1 MRILCAERRKKVMKL
16 SLVCPCYNE
25 GENIEAFYRAC
36 TEAFSG
42 KVDSYELIFI
52 NDGSRDNTWDKLSAL
67 ADEPN
72 VQNIKLINF
81 SRNFGKEAAMYA
93 GLSKAEGEYTTII
106 DTDLQQKPETVL
118 EMIEILDNNPDIDCV
133 AAYQEW
139 RRESKL
145 IVGCKK
151 LFYKLINKICDINF
165 RSGASDFRTF
175 RRSVVEAVLSVK
187 ECHRFLKGIFSW
199 VGFNTHYMPYTAD
212 TRAAG
217 KSSWSFWKLL
227 RYAIGGIVS
236 FTTFPLKLA
245 SFVGG
250 AMSAM
255 SLLYMLFVV
264 VQKLVWGISVEGYAT
279 IIVLIL
285 LIGGIQLLCLGIL
298 GEYISRI
305 YIQGKHRP
313 ICVIKE
319 YKTVRRE
326 SAAQLDKGAGGKDG
340 GDGAQ

>member
-1 MRILCAERRKKVMKL
+1 MKL

-25 GENIEAFYRAC
+25 EGNIDAF
-36 TEAFSG
+36 FSAAVTALDG
-42 KVDSYELIFI
+42 RGFDYELIFI
-52 NDGSRDNTWDKLSAL
+52 NDGSRDGTWDKLCKI
-67 ADEPN
+67 ADGADGK
-72 VQNIKLINF
+72 NIKLVNF

-93 GLSKAEGEYTTII
+93 GLCKAEGEYTSII

-118 EMIEILDNNPDIDCV
+118 EMMDILEQNPEVDCV
-133 AAYQEW
+133 AAYQQN
-139 RRESKL
+139 RREGRF
-145 IVGCKK
+145 IRGCKGI
-151 LFYKLINKICDINF
+151 FYKMINKMCDINF

-175 RRSVVEAVLSVK
+175 RKSVREAVLSVD

-199 VGFNTHYMPYTAD
+199 VGFNTYYMPYTAD
-212 TRAAG
+212 ERASG
-217 KSSWSFWKLL
+217 QSSWSFWKLL
-227 RYAIGGIVS
+227 RYALGGIVS

-250 AMSAM
+250 TMAVM
-255 SLLYMLFVV
+255 SLLYMIFVV

-319 YKTVRRE
+319 YKDIRAEENVKE
-326 SAAQLDKGAGGKDG
+326 NKAADKKE
-340 GDGAQ
+340 

>member
-1 MRILCAERRKKVMKL
+1 MKL

-25 GENIEAFYRAC
+25 GENIEAFYRTC
-36 TEAFSG
+36 RDVLSG
-42 KVDSYELIFI
+42 KVESYELVFI
-52 NDGSRDNTWDKLSAL
+52 NDGSRDNTWDKLL
-67 ADEPN
+67 AIANDPDAQN
-72 VQNIKLINF
+72 VKLINF

-93 GLSKAEGEYTTII
+93 GLCKAEGEYTTII
-106 DTDLQQKPETVL
+106 DTDLQQRPEYVL
-118 EMIEILDNNPDIDCV
+118 EMVEILECNPDVDCV
-133 AAYQEW
+133 AAYQQW

-145 IVGCKK
+145 LVGCKK
-151 LFYKLINKICDINF
+151 LFYKLINKISDINF

-175 RRSVVEAVLSVK
+175 RRGVVEAILSVN

-199 VGFNTHYMPYTAD
+199 VGFNTYYMPYTAD

-227 RYAIGGIVS
+227 RYALGGIVS

-245 SFVGG
+245 SFIGG
-250 AMSAM
+250 TMSAM
-255 SLLYMLFVV
+255 SLLYMIFVV

-319 YKTVRRE
+319 YKSIKRHDGAKLDE
-326 SAAQLDKGAGGKDG
+326 SAGGKSD